1 MLTAPAR
8 HGNNR
13 AVRGVIDFRAAACE
27 RGGQRHAGKILLDR
41 DDGLTYPVRAL
52 GGPFLRPRAAG
63 HAKAKSGDQT
73 GGDDEAYSYYDRSRR
88 VCAGACYCNGHPYQS
103 RGGGCQDRLEQS
115 VERAIYRHP
124 TGGCLI
130 SLDGFDENNRPTNQ
144 TRTYSNLFNAEAV
157 FTFDGYGRGT
167 ADFPTVTNIIVPGPN
182 APPVAQPGVSLSTGS
197 GNFTY
202 SVGPKNTVTVTLT
215 DPVFKTLPALQ
226 SSTVIDRV
234 VLEGHFGPNG
244 VTLVKSD
251 GAIEILTPSAGSPFP
266 RICERSVILL
276 SDHSRF

>member
-1 MLTAPAR
+1 MMKRTLNTM
-8 HGNNR
+8 
-13 AVRGVIDFRAAACE
+13 I
-27 RGGQRHAGKILLDR
+27 
-41 DDGLTYPVRAL
+41 
-52 GGPFLRPRAAG
+52 AAG
-63 HAKAKSGDQT
+63 GFALVLATAMGTHISPAEADANIASNSQLRGQYT
-73 GGDDEAYSYYDRSRR
+73 G
-88 VCAGACYCNGHPYQS
+88 
-103 RGGGCQDRLEQS
+103 
-115 VERAIYRHP
+115 II

-130 SLDGFDENNRPTNQ
+130 SLDGFDQNNRPTDQ
-144 TRTYSNLFNAEAV
+144 TRTYSNLFNADAV

-167 ADFPTVTNIIVPGPN
+167 ADIPTVTSIIVPGPN
-182 APPVAQPGVSLSTGS
+182 APPVAQPGVGLSTGG

-215 DPVFKTLPALQ
+215 DPVFKNLPALQ

-244 VTLVKSD
+244 MTLVKTD

-276 SDHSRF
+276 SDHSGF

>member
-1 MLTAPAR
+1 MKHVHTIVA
-8 HGNNR
+8 
-13 AVRGVIDFRAAACE
+13 
-27 RGGQRHAGKILLDR
+27 GG
-41 DDGLTYPVRAL
+41 GLALALATAL
-52 GGPFLRPRAAG
+52 GTHISPAEADAKIASNRQLRG
-63 HAKAKSGDQT
+63 QYT
-73 GGDDEAYSYYDRSRR
+73 G
-88 VCAGACYCNGHPYQS
+88 
-103 RGGGCQDRLEQS
+103 
-115 VERAIYRHP
+115 IT

-130 SLDGFDENNRPTNQ
+130 SLDGFDENNRPTDQ

-182 APPVAQPGVSLSTGS
+182 APPVAQPGVSLSTGG

-244 VTLVKSD
+244 VTLVKLD

-266 RICERSVILL
+266 RICERTVILL
-276 SDHSRF
+276 SDQSRF